1 MGKMRGQRMRQTAAI
16 FDKLEVL
23 SLTAGNHR
31 ESSIAGK

>member
-1 MGKMRGQRMRQTAAI
+1 MRQMGAI
-16 FDKLEVL
+16 FDKLKVL